1 MSFISSKHIPV
12 LNHGYSALTGVVS
25 YFILVELNLLPTTI
39 NVLVAGFLPIL
50 INHGKDLIN
59 EKDDT
64 TNLGK
69 LKQKFD
75 QLETQHNRLKD
86 ELETKDSILVALKS
100 ELTNYTTGKRTAK
113 EAQSLVLGV
122 AKWCSEDE
130 DLYKTSNATNHKTNL
145 HKDKIRQYIPTN
157 SDL

>member
-1 MSFISSKHIPV
+1 MPLISSRHIPV
-12 LNHGYSALTGVVS
+12 LNHAYSALTGVAS
-25 YFILVELNLLPTTI
+25 YFILVELNLLPTTV

-75 QLETQHNRLKD
+75 QLESQHNDLKD
-86 ELETKDSILVALKS
+86 QLETKDSILAALKS
-100 ELTNYTTGKRTAK
+100 ELTNYTTGKRTARD
-113 EAQSLVLGV
+113 AQSLVLGV
-122 AKWCSEDE
+122 VKWCAEDE